1 MTLVDEHIDMS
12 KISMAEVA
20 LTFPQALEI
29 LKKYNLDFCCGGKKP
44 FRDVCEKSGVNAEK
58 VWQEIIHAKGL
69 HGTDNRMNFNSWDLG
84 LVIDFILQHHHQ
96 YVRYSIP
103 QITQL
108 LDKVCNVHGSD
119 SPFLFSVRENFY
131 ALADELMDHMPK
143 EEQIL
148 FPAIRKIVADARAHY
163 DVTSAQSRLEIA
175 ISVMERE
182 HEAAGD
188 LIKSIR
194 ALTENYA
201 PPSYACPTFKMTYQM
216 LRQFDDDLMQ
226 HIHVENNVLFP
237 KATSHQ
243 LTNLE
248 AH

>member
-29 LKKYNLDFCCGGKKP
+29 LKKYDLDFCCGGKKP

-58 VWQEIIHAKGL
+58 VWQEIIQAKGM
-69 HGTDNRMNFNSWDLG
+69 HGADNRMNFNSWDLG

-108 LDKVCNVHGSD
+108 LDKVCSVHGND
-119 SPFLFSVRENFY
+119 SPFLFSIREDFH
-131 ALADELMDHMPK
+131 ALADELMAHMPK

-148 FPAIRKIVADARAHY
+148 FPAIRKIVAELRAHQ
-163 DVTSAQSRLEIA
+163 DVSLAQSRLEVA

-194 ALTENYA
+194 ELTERYT

-216 LRQFDDDLMQ
+216 LKQFDDDLMQ

-237 KATSHQ
+237 KAVNKDLAKTD
-243 LTNLE
+243 
-248 AH
+248 A